1 MKRSRTSTS
10 LRTTIL
16 MSSLFAV
23 SACASVSGTFAPLS
37 EEQTAALRETCG
49 SIPISLLKS
58 SANLKRI
65 RYSECKRETLA
76 QLEDE
81 ADAPS

>member
-49 SIPISLLKS
+49 SIPISLLK
-58 SANLKRI
+58 RI